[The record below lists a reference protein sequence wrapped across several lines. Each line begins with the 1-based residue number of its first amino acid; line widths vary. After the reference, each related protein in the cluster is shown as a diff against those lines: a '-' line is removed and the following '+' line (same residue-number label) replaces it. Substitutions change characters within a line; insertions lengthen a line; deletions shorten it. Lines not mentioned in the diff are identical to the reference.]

1 MKKIQMLTSGCGS
14 TTGPV
19 EAASFLSTLQ
29 CSTEFFLV
37 SPNSQRYGLI
47 TKSLHPHVFGVNST
61 DVAKNLFTIA
71 IDVLALLSCKG
82 ELSDKN
88 TPTAEN
94 ITQKP

>member
-1 MKKIQMLTSGCGS
+1 MQMLTSGCGS

-37 SPNSQRYGLI
+37 SPNFQRYGLI
-47 TKSLHPHVFGVNST
+47 TKWLDPHVFGVNST

-71 IDVLALLSCKG
+71 IDVLALLSCKR

-88 TPTAEN
+88 TPTADN
-94 ITQKP
+94 TTQKP